1 MQSEKRGS
9 HTTGLCTNSARETAS
24 LGGRADA
31 RSFVFDDAFAPIAV
45 IGQTLVN
52 RLRTTLPGHAVQVIP
67 EAEIHGGPSPAAWS
81 LSGHPVV
88 KYHDTDVGFL
98 CPLLLPSS

>member
-52 RLRTTLPGHAVQVIP
+52 RLRTTEAV
-67 EAEIHGGPSPAAWS
+67 
-81 LSGHPVV
+81 
-88 KYHDTDVGFL
+88 
-98 CPLLLPSS
+98 